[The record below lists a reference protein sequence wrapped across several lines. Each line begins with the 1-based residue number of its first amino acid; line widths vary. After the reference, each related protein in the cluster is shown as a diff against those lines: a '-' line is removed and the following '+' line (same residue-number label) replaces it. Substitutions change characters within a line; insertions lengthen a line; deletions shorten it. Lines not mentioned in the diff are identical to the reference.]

1 MEQNVNQNE
10 QFMWND
16 EIYKGSMWQ
25 KTLLLGGVD
34 EQERDLMYMREMYP
48 LQVRKIQDIVE
59 RKLNRIDNSKC
70 FIYDEYPDKYLL
82 RRLVGEIREEYYKT
96 VDFTK
101 DMDGGMIENI
111 ITILLLN
118 EMYRRRRKK
127 WW

>member
-1 MEQNVNQNE
+1 MNQNE

-25 KTLLLGGVD
+25 KTLLLGGLD